1 MSNLIFNPAYSLKDD
16 IHRVLLVDTPSFNV
30 DAQINFIH
38 PEYAFILSC
47 FNGKNTSH
55 EAVMEVATH
64 FGVNYNEAR
73 KIIQPLVNNPKK
85 VGIRFEGIISTFPPY
100 VLIENNYGITR
111 DDTIDFKHSKI
122 TDYDYTTKRLYKPMN
137 LLICPTL
144 RCYTNCIYCYAN
156 RRNPHLELSPDK
168 WAEII
173 RSAKIKGINRIDITG
188 GEFYLYPGWRTI
200 AEALVS
206 NGFQPEISTKV
217 PLCKNVLNDI
227 KRIGLKSVQFSL
239 DTLDVEL
246 AQQTLNVDS
255 DYITKL
261 KDSIIY
267 ADEIGLE
274 IILKPTLSRKT
285 ASYTNICEL
294 YQFAT
299 TLVHIKRVVVSIIG
313 YSCYKSD
320 NNYTSIKPDQK
331 QIEDVRNAIVN
342 ISKYSDFPIHDDT
355 FVYLRRDLQNKNVF
369 VNRAACTANVEGFVI
384 LPDGTATI
392 CEELYWNKNFIIG
405 NAKTQGID
413 EIWNSDD
420 AIRLWKL
427 SQQDMP
433 NDSSC
438 QKCEIF
444 DKCHKGAG
452 ICWKLVI
459 WAYGH
464 DNPYYPDP
472 RCPKAPDPKH
482 KITGD

>member
-1 MSNLIFNPAYSLKDD
+1 MSNLVFNPAYSLKDD
-16 IHRVLLVDTPSFNV
+16 MHRVLLVDTPSFNV
-30 DAQINFIH
+30 DALINFIH

-55 EAVMEVATH
+55 EAVLEVATH
-64 FGVNYNEAR
+64 FGLNYNDAC
-73 KIIQPLVNNPKK
+73 KIIQPLVNNPQK
-85 VGIRFEGIISTFPPY
+85 VGIRFEDIISTFPPY
-100 VLIENNYGITR
+100 VLIENNNGIAR
-111 DDTIDFKHSKI
+111 DDTIYFKHNNI

-156 RRNPHLELSPDK
+156 RCNPHLELSPDK

-188 GEFYLYPGWRTI
+188 GEFYLYPGWRTV

-217 PLCKNVLNDI
+217 PLSKSKLNDI
-227 KRIGLKSVQFSL
+227 KRIGLKCIQFSL
-239 DTLDVEL
+239 DTLDAEL

-255 DYITKL
+255 DYISKL

-274 IILKPTLSRKT
+274 IILKPTLNRKT

-299 TLVHIKRVVVSIIG
+299 QLLHIKRVVVSIIG

-331 QIEDVRNAIVN
+331 QIEEERVYVAYNSKLMQLPTYRNIQ
-342 ISKYSDFPIHDDT
+342 IFQFMMTH
-355 FVYLRRDLQNKNVF
+355 
-369 VNRAACTANVEGFVI
+369 
-384 LPDGTATI
+384 
-392 CEELYWNKNFIIG
+392 LYI
-405 NAKTQGID
+405 
-413 EIWNSDD
+413 
-420 AIRLWKL
+420 
-427 SQQDMP
+427 
-433 NDSSC
+433 
-438 QKCEIF
+438 
-444 DKCHKGAG
+444 
-452 ICWKLVI
+452 
-459 WAYGH
+459 
-464 DNPYYPDP
+464 
-472 RCPKAPDPKH
+472 
-482 KITGD
+482 